1 MQAKKTERLRATA
14 ECQAEKAQVAA
25 EKKARQLER
34 KVRGHCLQSQFH
46 QATHDSKAAK
56 RKATSQMVEGLPE
69 GEQRVPPPPVNH
81 TTMGTDDN
89 NIIDPEASNNKF
101 SLHPDDSVNFL
112 RLSAALRLLVRCRLT
127 DSDIDRVEQL
137 ICEYCTELLPVSP
150 HARV

>member
-1 MQAKKTERLRATA
+1 VQAKKIERLRATA

-25 EKKARQLER
+25 ENKARQLER

-56 RKATSQMVEGLPE
+56 QKVTLQMVKGLSE
-69 GEQRVPPPPVNH
+69 GEQRVPPPPINH
-81 TTMGTDDN
+81 TTMVTDD

-101 SLHPDDSVNFL
+101 SLHLDNPVNFL
-112 RLSAALRLLVRCRLT
+112 RLSATLRLLVCHRLT
-127 DSDIDRVEQL
+127 DSDIDRTEQL

-150 HARV
+150 HAQV